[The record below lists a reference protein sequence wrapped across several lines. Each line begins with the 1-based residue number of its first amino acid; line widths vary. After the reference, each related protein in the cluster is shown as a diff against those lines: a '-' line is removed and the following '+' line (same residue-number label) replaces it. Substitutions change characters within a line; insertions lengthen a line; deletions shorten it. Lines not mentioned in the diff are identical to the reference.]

1 MKYIGPYFYKINC
14 QCCHRQRHQ
23 IKVICFRYSIFSR
36 EMSFSYN
43 YLRQWMYGISFRFDT
58 TVYPKLLKLNSQ
70 LLKRLIKT
78 MCILCIIT
86 LIKDNTTWSTI
97 LTIPVIAQYSN
108 LLIVWYNISLMA
120 ILMLRLL
127 CDFRKAF
134 LASKPKGAI
143 K

>member
-1 MKYIGPYFYKINC
+1 
-14 QCCHRQRHQ
+14 
-23 IKVICFRYSIFSR
+23 
-36 EMSFSYN
+36 
-43 YLRQWMYGISFRFDT
+43 
-58 TVYPKLLKLNSQ
+58 
-70 LLKRLIKT
+70 

-97 LTIPVIAQYSN
+97 LTIPVIAQYLN

-134 LASKPKGAI
+134 LASKPKSAI